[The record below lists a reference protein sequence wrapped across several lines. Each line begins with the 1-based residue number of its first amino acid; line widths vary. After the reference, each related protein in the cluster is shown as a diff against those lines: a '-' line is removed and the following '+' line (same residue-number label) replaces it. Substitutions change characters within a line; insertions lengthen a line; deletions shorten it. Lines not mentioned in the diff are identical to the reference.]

1 MHKGEKVEKAGER
14 GGIAWLRKSCRLCAA
29 KDIACFLKHPM
40 SNCLVVNLF

>member
-14 GGIAWLRKSCRLCAA
+14 GGIAWLRKCCRLCPA

-40 SNCLVVNLF
+40 SHCLVVNLF